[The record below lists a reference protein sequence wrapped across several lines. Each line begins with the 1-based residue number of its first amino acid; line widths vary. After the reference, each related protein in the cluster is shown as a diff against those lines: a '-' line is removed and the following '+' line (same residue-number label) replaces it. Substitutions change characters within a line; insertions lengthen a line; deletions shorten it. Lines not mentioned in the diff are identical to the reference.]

1 MNAINVPKRPN
12 NFYSKIGTVI
22 IDEAHLILS
31 EVFSKSLKSLQ
42 PRYLV
47 GLSATPYRLD
57 GFNELLKIYFGEK
70 YITRELFR
78 KHTVYQIK
86 TSFSPKVELNKQ
98 GKVNWSDIINKQSY
112 NSKRNEMI
120 VNLIKFF
127 PKRNFLVICKRVD
140 QAHFIVSR
148 LLEEKEKVTSL
159 IGSQKEYEKESR
171 ILVGTVSKIG
181 VGFDHQKL
189 DTLLLASD
197 IKDYYIQA
205 LGRVFR
211 SKKHIPLVFDIVDD
225 NNILKNHWRT
235 RRKIYLKHGGT
246 INNFKK
252 FFPDFE
258 IL

>member
-1 MNAINVPKRPN
+1 MDYQR
-12 NFYSKIGTVI
+12 
-22 IDEAHLILS
+22 HLID
-31 EVFSKSLKSLQ
+31 
-42 PRYLV
+42 
-47 GLSATPYRLD
+47 LD

-78 KHTVYQIK
+78 KHTVYQIR

-211 SKKHIPLVFDIVDD
+211 RKKHIPLSF
-225 NNILKNHWRT
+225 
-235 RRKIYLKHGGT
+235 
-246 INNFKK
+246 
-252 FFPDFE
+252 
-258 IL
+258 